1 MANRRLDLQ
10 IVLITGMSGSGKS
23 VALHALEDAGFFCVD
38 NLPPE
43 LLLPFIALQIK
54 QKTTRVAIAID
65 VRTASSLP
73 LVPQQLNT
81 LEQQGTA
88 VKSLFLDATTGTLV
102 RRFSET
108 RRRHPL
114 SQSASP
120 QAATDHR
127 RALVEAIE
135 LERELLAGLRQQA
148 YIIDT
153 SMIRPSQL
161 QGYVK
166 SLISVQGQ
174 QLTLV
179 FESFA
184 FKRGIPGE
192 ADFVFDV
199 RMLPNPHYE
208 PELRKLT
215 GQDAPVAAFLQDQ
228 PDVIEMQEHIQRF
241 LNRWLDA
248 FARDHRSYVTVA
260 IGCTG
265 GQHRSVYLVEKLVA
279 VFGDK
284 WVTLKRHRELDGQP
298 VNPESAAS

>member
-1 MANRRLDLQ
+1 MTNRRLDLQ

-23 VALHALEDAGFFCVD
+23 VALHALEDTGFFCVD

-43 LLLPFIALQIK
+43 LLLLFVALQLK

-73 LVPQQLNT
+73 LVPEQLNT

-108 RRRHPL
+108 RRKHPL

-120 QAATDHR
+120 QAAPDQR

-166 SLISVQGQ
+166 SLISIQGQ

-208 PELRKLT
+208 PELRELT
-215 GQDAPVAAFLQDQ
+215 GRDAPVAAFLQDQ
-228 PDVIEMQEHIQRF
+228 PDVIEMQEHIQKF

-279 VFGDK
+279 LFGDK

-298 VNPESAAS
+298 VSPEPAAS